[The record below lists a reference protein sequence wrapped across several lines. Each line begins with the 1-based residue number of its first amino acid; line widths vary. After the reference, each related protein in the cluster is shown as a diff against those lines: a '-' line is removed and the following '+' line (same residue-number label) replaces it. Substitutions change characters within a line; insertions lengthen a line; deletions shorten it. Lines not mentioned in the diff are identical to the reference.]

1 MKTIGPVARLVLSA
15 AVVGMA
21 VLHPTFA
28 ATQALPGDPVTNF
41 GAWQQ
46 QCNLPKAP
54 GRQCGLVQ
62 ISHQDQ
68 NQAVSAQI
76 VMVRLDK
83 DGLLMRIVAPLG
95 ILLPSGAGLRIDGTD
110 IGRTGFVRCLPSGC
124 IAEVTVQ
131 KPLRDQL
138 IKGTDAVLTL
148 HQTEDAGIDLSFKLA
163 GLDKGLAALPVPPK
177 PPEPKGGGKPKA
189 GKR

>member
-1 MKTIGPVARLVLSA
+1 MKTIGPVVRRILSA
-15 AVVGMA
+15 VLVGMA
-21 VLHPTFA
+21 VMPPASA

-41 GAWQQ
+41 GAWQL
-46 QCNLPKAP
+46 QCNLPRGP

-68 NQAVSAQI
+68 NQAMSAQI

-110 IGRTGFVRCLPSGC
+110 IGRTGFVRCVPSGC

-148 HQTEDAGIDLSFKLA
+148 HQTEDAGIDLSFRLA
-163 GLDKGLAALPVPPK
+163 GLDKGLAALPPPR
-177 PPEPKGGGKPKA
+177 PPAQKGAGKPKA
-189 GKR
+189 DKR